1 MANVSSFLVR
11 PARPWLR
18 RVWLS
23 GGLNADYL
31 IQDFAAVVAFA
42 LRVTCTPD
50 LDLTRRLTQ
59 SSRLALGIPQPPR
72 AYVGRVFE
80 ARAASDAAD
89 VDLLQPSVRDLV
101 GLRRQGYE
109 DAIRAIRRYVTGLH
123 RIGDDLDLAYTL
135 LVASIESLAQ
145 EIDALTPTWSD
156 YDQQERQ
163 TLDTALAGVDPLA
176 ADRAGD

>member
-1 MANVSSFLVR
+1 M
-11 PARPWLR
+11 
-18 RVWLS
+18 
-23 GGLNADYL
+23 
-31 IQDFAAVVAFA
+31 
-42 LRVTCTPD
+42 
-50 LDLTRRLTQ
+50 
-59 SSRLALGIPQPPR
+59 
-72 AYVGRVFE
+72 YVGRVFE